1 MLLSTLNS
9 ITGRRIWELMFTNLG
24 LYFPIYHSVLQTMAS
39 DSFVHIKPPSLLQI
53 HASIFNGSLMESFEY
68 TLAMVD
74 MKIRIRKKFNI
85 NLIFTNMGTWIHWYI
100 KINNISSNVIVQC
113 PSAVNENS
121 VTWTISFYVKKESWP
136 RSYYSWIKI
145 QLTQPV
151 LITNEFVSSIPVS
164 MEMGIRYNIM
174 SNI

>member
-1 MLLSTLNS
+1 M
-9 ITGRRIWELMFTNLG
+9 
-24 LYFPIYHSVLQTMAS
+24 
-39 DSFVHIKPPSLLQI
+39 SFSGEWKLCYM
-53 HASIFNGSLMESFEY
+53 N
-68 TLAMVD
+68 
-74 MKIRIRKKFNI
+74 
-85 NLIFTNMGTWIHWYI
+85 YI
-100 KINNISSNVIVQC
+100 
-113 PSAVNENS
+113 
-121 VTWTISFYVKKESWP
+121 KKESWP